1 VSDPTQNS
9 ASRILV
15 GRFGAAQGVRGEVR
29 VKSFTADPL
38 ALASYKGLTDQAGT
52 RSFVIEAARAVKDD
66 MIVVRLAGLRD
77 RNGAEALT
85 NTDIYIAR
93 DALPPPDDDEFYVA
107 DLVGL
112 RVELADGS
120 LFGKVRTVL
129 NFGAGDIIEVEPPAG
144 VGETKLLPFTAA
156 AVPVVDVRG
165 GRIVVA
171 PPDEIEVKGEDT

>member
-1 VSDPTQNS
+1 MSDPKQDS

-15 GRFGAAQGVRGEVR
+15 GRFGAAQGVRGEIR

-38 ALASYKGLTDQAGT
+38 ALASYKGLTDATGA

-85 NTDIYIAR
+85 NTDIFIAR
-93 DALPPPDDDEFYVA
+93 EALPPPDDDEFYIA

-112 RVELADGS
+112 RVELADGA
-120 LFGKVRTVL
+120 LLGIVRNVL
-129 NFGAGDIIEVEPPAG
+129 NFGAGDILEVEAAGG
-144 VGETKLLPFTAA
+144 VGDTRLLPFTAA
-156 AVPVVDVRG
+156 VVPVVDVRG
-165 GRIVVA
+165 GRLVVS
-171 PPDEIEVKGEDT
+171 PPDEIEVEGEES